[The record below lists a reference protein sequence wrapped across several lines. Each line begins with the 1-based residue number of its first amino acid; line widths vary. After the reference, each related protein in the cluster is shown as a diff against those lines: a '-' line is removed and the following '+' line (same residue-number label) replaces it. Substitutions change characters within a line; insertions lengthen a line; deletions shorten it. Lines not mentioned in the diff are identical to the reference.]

1 MTNNIKFSCLKATL
15 VLSVVCLLFSC
26 VPIQKYNDL
35 MDRELK
41 SSEELAK
48 YRKQKDQF
56 ESASKD
62 CDSRSKVLNKK
73 YKSLKKDNEA
83 LRYEMK
89 EDLIKIDKLKSQ
101 VATLENS
108 FSKLRNMEAK
118 EVAQFQSELEAKNLE
133 LQKKEDELMALEKQL
148 REKERLLIIREQ
160 RVKELEELL
169 RNRENAIQALK
180 DKISAALRAY
190 EDSGLTVEERNG
202 KIYISMQAKLLFKSG
217 STNIEASGKKAI
229 IDLSNVIQKESDWEV
244 VVEGHTDTDVLNS
257 SSHPTSNWEL
267 SVLRST
273 AVVDV
278 MLSNSELSPK
288 QVMAAGRGEFHPI
301 DKNNKAKNRRI
312 EVIISPNLNELF
324 EIISN

>member
-1 MTNNIKFSCLKATL
+1 MTSNIKSSCLKATL

-73 YKSLKKDNEA
+73 YKSLKKDNDA
-83 LRYEMK
+83 LRYDMK

-118 EVAQFQSELEAKNLE
+118 EVAQFQSEL
-133 LQKKEDELMALEKQL
+133 
-148 REKERLLIIREQ
+148 
-160 RVKELEELL
+160 
-169 RNRENAIQALK
+169 
-180 DKISAALRAY
+180 
-190 EDSGLTVEERNG
+190 
-202 KIYISMQAKLLFKSG
+202 
-217 STNIEASGKKAI
+217 
-229 IDLSNVIQKESDWEV
+229 
-244 VVEGHTDTDVLNS
+244 
-257 SSHPTSNWEL
+257 
-267 SVLRST
+267 
-273 AVVDV
+273 
-278 MLSNSELSPK
+278 
-288 QVMAAGRGEFHPI
+288 
-301 DKNNKAKNRRI
+301 
-312 EVIISPNLNELF
+312 
-324 EIISN
+324 